1 MALAIPMASPIT
13 LMAEKPLLRQR
24 FLKATLK
31 KFLSMLLILE
41 LLAEPNVV
49 G

>member
-1 MALAIPMASPIT
+1 MALAIPIDKPMM

-31 KFLSMLLILE
+31 
-41 LLAEPNVV
+41 
-49 G
+49 